1 MQDKGY
7 YVVHGWM
14 ISELGLKGNELL
26 VYAIIYGFT
35 QIEEQWFYGT
45 RRYLAEATGATIKSI
60 QNTLGSLVEK
70 GILERRYAETMVNGV
85 RAVSYRAS
93 LHPQCKNFPREKIA
107 HNDIKS
113 ISIPRNN
120 TNRFNKP
127 TVEEVEVYCREKG
140 YHIDAAYF
148 VDYYAS
154 KGWLVGKT
162 PMKDWKAAVRT
173 WVKNNQ
179 RATAPA
185 RRQPEVKFLD

>member
-93 LHPQCKNFPREKIA
+93 FHPQCKNFPREKIA
-107 HNDIKS
+107 HNDNKS
-113 ISIPRNN
+113 III
-120 TNRFNKP
+120 RFIKP
-127 TVEEVEVYCREKG
+127 TVEEVEAYCREKG
-140 YHIDAAYF
+140 YYIDAAYF

-179 RATAPA
+179 RATAPV